1 MTTVI
6 VTARDVSGWLY
17 LLIGVSVVVTVLLTS
32 RVLDNLA
39 TPVRLEDC
47 VWSTCQSH
55 HQSLA
60 H

>member
-1 MTTVI
+1 MISRLITVI

-39 TPVRLEDC
+39 TPVRL
-47 VWSTCQSH
+47 
-55 HQSLA
+55 
-60 H
+60 

>member
-1 MTTVI
+1 MINRMTTVI

-39 TPVRLEDC
+39 TPVRL
-47 VWSTCQSH
+47 
-55 HQSLA
+55 
-60 H
+60 